1 MFAKLK
7 SDGTIQNA
15 PNPLRI
21 VVANPTPEVYEQ
33 WGYHEVTETTPPEYD
48 ATKQKIASHY
58 EMQDGKIVQVWEV
71 TDLPNEDSADA
82 SPAEGT
88 ENAPGKLLT
97 PMPMLKK
104 LPPVSLTPIPLLPN
118 PKIPLQNNAGGETAC
133 IFSLNSIAMHRARTI
148 CTTAIL
154 PLT

>member
-21 VVANPTPEVYEQ
+21 VVANPTPDVYEQ
-33 WGYHEVTETTPPEYD
+33 WGYHEVTDTTPPEYD
-48 ATKQKIASHY
+48 AAKQQIASHY
-58 EMQDGKIVQVWEV
+58 EMQNGKIVQVWEV

-88 ENAPGKLLT
+88 ENADDT
-97 PMPMLKK
+97 HTQET
-104 LPPVSLTPIPLLPN
+104 SDPN
-118 PKIPLQNNAGGETAC
+118 ADAEEAPAGQSGTDTAA
-133 IFSLNSIAMHRARTI
+133 SKSKDSS
-148 CTTAIL
+148 
-154 PLT
+154 PE

>member
-1 MFAKLK
+1 MYAKLK

-48 ATKQKIASHY
+48 AAKQKIASHY
-58 EMQDGKIVQVWEV
+58 EMHDGKIVQVWEV

-88 ENAPGKLLT
+88 ENADDT
-97 PMPMLKK
+97 HTQET
-104 LPPVSLTPIPLLPN
+104 SDPN
-118 PKIPLQNNAGGETAC
+118 ADAEEAPAGLSGTDTAA
-133 IFSLNSIAMHRARTI
+133 SESEDSS
-148 CTTAIL
+148 
-154 PLT
+154 PE

>member
-82 SPAEGT
+82 SPSEGT
-88 ENAPGKLLT
+88 ENADDTHTRKT
-97 PMPMLKK
+97 
-104 LPPVSLTPIPLLPN
+104 SDPN
-118 PKIPLQNNAGGETAC
+118 ADAEEAPAGQPDTDTAT
-133 IFSLNSIAMHRARTI
+133 SESEDSS
-148 CTTAIL
+148 
-154 PLT
+154 PE

>member
-33 WGYHEVTETTPPEYD
+33 WGYHEVTDTTPPEYD
-48 ATKQKIASHY
+48 AAKQKIASHY
-58 EMQDGKIVQVWEV
+58 EMQNGKIVQVWEV

-88 ENAPGKLLT
+88 ENTDDTHA
-97 PMPMLKK
+97 
-104 LPPVSLTPIPLLPN
+104 
-118 PKIPLQNNAGGETAC
+118 QETAGPNADAEEAPAGQPGTDTDA
-133 IFSLNSIAMHRARTI
+133 SESEDSS
-148 CTTAIL
+148 
-154 PLT
+154 PE